1 MARIV
6 KREGPLVVALRTE
19 GAIIIPKPLRD
30 RLGLRPGDLLEV
42 EVKGGDLILR
52 PRPVRRL
59 MLSGVPAA
67 SLDKLTGLVSLG
79 GDAVKDKR
87 RLYEP

>member
-30 RLGLRPGDLLEV
+30 SLGLRPGDLLEI
-42 EVKGGDLILR
+42 EVKEGDLILR

-59 MLSGVPAA
+59 KLSGVPAT
-67 SLDKLTGLVSLG
+67 SLDTLTGLVSLG
-79 GDAVKDKR
+79 GDAVKDKK